1 MDPNTCT
8 REDFTKA
15 LTSPDLPSDAAE
27 KWTELAEKLRGLL
40 NKLAYH
46 PAMASNLQ
54 QTYMTPAASKNKIYF
69 TWDFVGRTLVSCPYE
84 SAQSPV
90 VQGIEKPRQG

>member
-15 LTSPDLPSDAAE
+15 LTSPELPSDAAE

-46 PAMASNLQ
+46 PAMAPNLQ

-69 TWDFVGRTLVSCPYE
+69 TWDFVGRTLVSRPFKTTQC
-84 SAQSPV
+84 PV
-90 VQGIEKPRQG
+90 VRGIERPRQG